1 MRQTPRQWLVWA
13 ALTMT
18 LAATVWT
25 ALTDE
30 QADEVQVAASRPR
43 PQESRTTMKN
53 LPQPRIS
60 AESKSAGE
68 NSLDV
73 AQLQRTPWQDSTHNL
88 FGGGQLVAQ
97 AETAQQPIVQQA
109 MEIPP
114 VPFTYAGKLEDH
126 GQYTVFLS
134 LGEKNV
140 SVKTGDI
147 VGDWKIKEI
156 TPSRMILSYQPL
168 RADVPLMIGE
178 SN

>member
-1 MRQTPRQWLVWA
+1 MKQTPRQWLVWA

-18 LAATVWT
+18 VAATVWT
-25 ALTDE
+25 ALNDE
-30 QADEVQVAASRPR
+30 QADEVQVAASRPQGSR
-43 PQESRTTMKN
+43 TDVKGLPKSRTSGESR
-53 LPQPRIS
+53 P
-60 AESKSAGE
+60 AGA

-73 AQLQRTPWQDSTHNL
+73 AQLQRAPWQDSEHNL

-126 GQYTVFLS
+126 GQFTVFLS

-140 SVKTGDI
+140 SVKIGDI

>member
-1 MRQTPRQWLVWA
+1 MKQTPRQWLVWA

-18 LAATVWT
+18 LAATAWT
-25 ALTDE
+25 ALNGE
-30 QADEVQVAASRPR
+30 QADEVQVAAAR
-43 PQESRTTMKN
+43 PQGSRNDVKGPSKSRTATADVK
-53 LPQPRIS
+53 P
-60 AESKSAGE
+60 AGAD
-68 NSLDV
+68 SLDM
-73 AQLQRTPWQDSTHNL
+73 ARLRRAPWQDSEHNL

-97 AETAQQPIVQQA
+97 AETIQQPIVQQA

-114 VPFTYAGKLEDH
+114 LPFTYAGKLEDH
-126 GQYTVFLS
+126 GQFTVFLS

-147 VGDWKIKEI
+147 VGDWKVKEI